1 MKFLVA
7 DDHPLVRRALS
18 LSLHH
23 IRADAA
29 LLEAAS
35 IEQALAQAAKHPD
48 LDLVLLDLSMPDCE
62 GMDGLR
68 KVKAAL
74 GRTPVAV
81 VSADESAQT
90 ALRCLGAGAA
100 GYLPKS
106 LPEDVLRA
114 AIALILAGGMYVP
127 SLIADA
133 AGSSAPSATGSAEP
147 RPTAGTAGAGA
158 GTSTPQPRTTPGAT
172 ALTLRQRQV
181 LDLVIE
187 GLSNKEIADRLDL
200 AEATVKVHMTAIL
213 RAYGVNNRT
222 KAISAAQRERTAALA
237 AS

>member
-18 LSLHH
+18 LSLEH
-23 IRADAA
+23 IRAGAT

-35 IEQALAQAAKHPD
+35 AAQALAHVAAHPD
-48 LDLVLLDLSMPDCE
+48 IDLVLLDLSMPDSE
-62 GMDGLR
+62 GFDVLR
-68 KVKAAL
+68 QIKAL
-74 GRTPVAV
+74 LPGVPVAV
-81 VSADESAQT
+81 VSADESAET
-90 ALRCLGAGAA
+90 ALRALSSGAA

-114 AIALILAGGMYVP
+114 AISLILAGGMYVP
-127 SLIADA
+127 SLVADA
-133 AGSSAPSATGSAEP
+133 AGTGSASAR
-147 RPTAGTAGAGA
+147 RPVAPAV
-158 GTSTPQPRTTPGAT
+158 TTPIYPAGGGNGRQAPGAA
-172 ALTLRQRQV
+172 ALTVRQREV

-187 GLSNKEIADRLDL
+187 GLSNKEIADRLTL

-222 KAISAAQRERTAALA
+222 KAISAAQRERNAHLALV
-237 AS
+237 ASF